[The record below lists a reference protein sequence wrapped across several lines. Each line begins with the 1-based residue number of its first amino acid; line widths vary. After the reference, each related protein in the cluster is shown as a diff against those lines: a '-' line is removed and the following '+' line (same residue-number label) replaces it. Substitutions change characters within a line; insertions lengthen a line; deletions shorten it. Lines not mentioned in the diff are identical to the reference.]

1 MAEIVDLYDIAGNLL
16 NIQVPRGEKLP
27 SGQYY
32 LVVTAII
39 RNAAGEL
46 LISRRSAQKKGAGL
60 LETAGGLVTAGENSL
75 EGICREVGEELG
87 LSLPQESFKF
97 LKRYTFETER
107 RYHFDVWEN
116 TVEVDPNAL
125 NLQAEEVSEAMWM
138 SVKAFNEAIDEGE
151 CFNAHIYDRMRNEG
165 LL

>member
-1 MAEIVDLYDIAGNLL
+1 MAEIVDLYDIKGNLL
-16 NIQVPRGEKLP
+16 HIQVPRGEKLP

-39 RNAAGEL
+39 RNKDGEL
-46 LISRRSAQKKGAGL
+46 LISRRSPEKKGAGL

-87 LSLPQESFKF
+87 LELPTESFKF
-97 LKRYTFETER
+97 VKRYTFETER

-116 TVEVDPNAL
+116 TVEVDPKTL
-125 NLQAEEVSEAMWM
+125 KLQVEEVSEAMWM
-138 SVKAFNEAIDEGE
+138 PAKDFYETIDEGE

-165 LL
+165 IL